1 MVKVRLRP
9 GVDFCES
16 SSLLT
21 VKTLQAR
28 QRMSIMK
35 LRASP
40 DPECLKVY
48 GISTVGSKLNKALT
62 SENKVKLRLR
72 PRYKWLKLEQL
83 KWVVV

>member
-9 GVDFCES
+9 GVDLCES

-48 GISTVGSKLNKALT
+48 GISTVGSK
-62 SENKVKLRLR
+62 NKVKLRLR

-83 KWVVV
+83 GEH